1 VLFAAPGAGAVAL
14 VWLIAAYAVVFGVLM
29 IGLALRLYGMS
40 QRRQAMGTA

>member
-1 VLFAAPGAGAVAL
+1 

-29 IGLALRLYGMS
+29 IALALHLHGMS